1 MLVIP
6 AIDLLDEK
14 VVRLE
19 KGVMENATEYGHDPR
34 DVALMFAELGVKR
47 LHIVDL
53 NGARSG
59 QTVNFEIIKQVVE
72 KSQLQIEVGGGIRDM
87 ERLDA
92 YMNMG
97 VSYAILGTVAVKD
110 PEFVIK
116 ACEKYPNKIILGID
130 AKNLMVATE
139 GWYEESKLSVFDVI
153 KRYENCKIESVIF
166 TDIEKDGMLAGINL
180 EQIKKVADNSIFP
193 VIASGGVSGI
203 DDIKLL
209 RSMDHKNIK
218 GCIVGKAIYENK
230 INLEEVFN
238 QR

>member
-6 AIDLLDEK
+6 AIDLLDAK

-19 KGVMENATEYGHDPR
+19 KGIMENATEYGHDPR

-47 LHIVDL
+47 LHVVDL

-59 QTVNFEIIKQVVE
+59 ETKNFEIIKQVVE
-72 KSQLQIEVGGGIRDM
+72 KSKLQIEVGGGIRDM
-87 ERLDA
+87 ARLDA
-92 YMNMG
+92 YMDMG

-110 PEFVIK
+110 PDFVIK

-139 GWYEESKLSVFDVI
+139 GWYEASALSVFDVI
-153 KRYENCKIESVIF
+153 NRYKDCSIESVIF